1 MDRGFLKF
9 AAVALGTALI
19 VVPFLG
25 LDGLPRDV
33 RHQISAERTA
43 LVDAQHQVRDA
54 QQQVTHDLESERDL
68 FRGIPESQ
76 AWPGELAADAAGL
89 DTAARGMAQ
98 LTALEKQNR
107 RGDRDRALSLLVQ
120 ERGERE
126 TAANQAAGIGQQAG
140 HWVELKQHL
149 PETLARMDRDYRMI
163 QSFDPAPLAAEV
175 QQAEA
180 AWPDKRND
188 LETRFNSEIRQR
200 QQQDQ
205 ALWQSTA
212 QARQGA
218 AAGHLP
224 AAEIG
229 ALVTAA
235 DKLHTDSALLPQK
248 RVEIDGLVAQLN
260 STWDKVLVDMEKHG
274 HTYRQDIRTI
284 RTPQNGQTSANEQ
297 WVEVSEAQYNGL
309 KNDLG
314 MDIEHKPAGKYD
326 VEAERVAQPPGFA
339 YMAPPGQSNQ
349 YGHWENSGGRDFWVF
364 YGQYALMRDL
374 LFNNHYTPLPRY
386 DWEQYRDY
394 RSRGQTY
401 YGRDEANSIPKYGTQ
416 GSATIDRY
424 AGSSYARSGG
434 FRSSPYASKSGGFR
448 DSGFATPGGNSAP
461 KRFGS
466 GSRPGEGFPL
476 RPAPAAQ
483 LPYAVHGTKVRET
496 LNRECF
502 RRRDAET
509 RR

>member
-1 MDRGFLKF
+1 MQRGFLKF
-9 AAVALGTALI
+9 AAIVLGTALV

-43 LVDAQHQVRDA
+43 LADAQRQVESAR
-54 QQQVTHDLESERDL
+54 QQVTHDLQSEPDL
-68 FRGIPESQ
+68 FHGIPESQ
-76 AWPGELAADAAGL
+76 AWSGELAADAAGL
-89 DTAARGMAQ
+89 QTAARGMEQ
-98 LTALEKQNR
+98 LTVLEKQNR
-107 RGDRDRALSLLVQ
+107 RGDRDRALALLVQ

-126 TAANQAAGIGQQAG
+126 AAANQAAGIGQAAG

-163 QSFDPAPLAAEV
+163 QTFDAAPLQAEV

-180 AWPDKRND
+180 AWPAKRSD
-188 LETRFNSEIRQR
+188 LETRFHSEIQERQAA
-200 QQQDQ
+200 DQ

-212 QARQGA
+212 AARQQA
-218 AAGHLP
+218 AGGHLP

-248 RVEIDGLVAQLN
+248 RAEIDGLVAQLN
-260 STWDKVLVDMEKHG
+260 TTWDKVLVDMEKHG
-274 HTYRQDIRTI
+274 RTYREDIRTI
-284 RTPQNGQTSANEQ
+284 RTPQNGQTTSGEQ
-297 WVEVSEAQYNGL
+297 WVEVSEAQYNGV

-326 VEAERVAQPPGFA
+326 IEAERVAQPAGFA
-339 YMAPPGQSNQ
+339 YVAPPGQGTNQ
-349 YGHWENSGGRDFWVF
+349 YGYWDHRGGQDFWVF
-364 YGQYALMRDL
+364 YGQYALLRDL
-374 LFNNHYTPLPRY
+374 LFNHHYTPLPRY

-401 YGRDEANSIPKYGTQ
+401 YGRDEANSVPKYGTQ

-434 FRSSPYASKSGGFR
+434 FRNSPYASKSGSFR
-448 DSGFATPGGNSAP
+448 DSQFATPGGSSAP

-466 GSRPGEGFPL
+466 GSRPEEPGFNFHSSP
-476 RPAPAAQ
+476 RPRPS
-483 LPYAVHGTKVRET
+483 
-496 LNRECF
+496 F
-502 RRRDAET
+502 RMPSTGRRFG
-509 RR
+509 RH